1 MSDAV
6 KITGG
11 CLCGAVRY
19 ESTKM
24 PTDADR
30 IDPAL
35 DAGAATCHC
44 RMCQKALGVLR
55 HSERL
60 FDFHGMDFGIR
71 VANRSFYRSSEIRE
85 RGFCS
90 NCGTS
95 ILTRVNADISD
106 VFTVTSATLDDPNA
120 FPPKGHYGVE
130 SQLHWLKLDDDLPR
144 REFPDDFIERRK
156 SGLGYKQ
163 HTRSESD

>member
-44 RMCQKALGVLR
+44 RMCQKALGAP
-55 HSERL
+55 
-60 FDFHGMDFGIR
+60 FGSFVR
-71 VANRSFYRSSEIRE
+71 FPRDGFRYTRGEPKFYRSSEIRE

-95 ILTRVNADISD
+95 IVTRVNADISD